1 MHIVTIIKQNG
12 GHKFTLC
19 AGAGSYQEEAREI
32 YHNRKHGQDG
42 HS

>member
-19 AGAGSYQEEAREI
+19 AGAGSYQEEA
-32 YHNRKHGQDG
+32 
-42 HS
+42 